1 MEISQIRMYELFKSK
16 LGDKEAEAFV
26 HLIEEKMDT
35 KINQWTQLLAT
46 KDDIAALRNATK
58 DDIAA
63 LRNATKDDIAA
74 LQNAMK
80 DDIATLRL
88 ETKTD
93 IAALRDTT
101 KDEMRKWKDDLLR
114 TIFLTSLGQLLAIVT
129 TVISIILVTGRR

>member
-26 HLIEEKMDT
+26 HLIEEKMDA
-35 KINQWTQLLAT
+35 KINQRTQLLAT

-74 LQNAMK
+74 LRDATK
-80 DDIATLRL
+80 D
-88 ETKTD
+88 D
-93 IAALRDTT
+93 IAALRDATKDDIAALRDAT

-129 TVISIILVTGRR
+129 AVISIILVTGRK